1 MQSLPEAE
9 AQVIFRRVRL
19 HAQSM
24 NMGVFVQ
31 QVREDIESGV
41 CTEQGR
47 QQLQHQLP
55 SSILGSESS
64 SPVTLPPLRSVIEMP
79 RAGSTTA
86 LDQALVALPE
96 DTVSP

>member
-19 HAQSM
+19 RPESM
-24 NMGVFVQ
+24 DMGVFVQ

-41 CTEQGR
+41 CTEQGQ

-55 SSILGSESS
+55 SSILGSETS

-79 RAGSTTA
+79 QAGSTTA
-86 LDQALVALPE
+86 LDQSLVALPE
-96 DTVSP
+96 DTESP

>member
-19 HAQSM
+19 RPESM
-24 NMGVFVQ
+24 DMGVFVQ

-41 CTEQGR
+41 CTEQGQ

-55 SSILGSESS
+55 SSILGSETS
-64 SPVTLPPLRSVIEMP
+64 SPVTLPPLRSLIEMP
-79 RAGSTTA
+79 RAETSTA
-86 LDQALVALPE
+86 LNQPSDALPE
-96 DTVSP
+96 DTESP

>member
-24 NMGVFVQ
+24 DMGVFVQ

-55 SSILGSESS
+55 SSILGSETS

-79 RAGSTTA
+79 RAETSAA
-86 LDQALVALPE
+86 LNQPSVALPE
-96 DTVSP
+96 DTESL

>member
-24 NMGVFVQ
+24 DMGAFVQ

-41 CTEQGR
+41 CTEQGQR
-47 QQLQHQLP
+47 HLQHQLP
-55 SSILGSESS
+55 SSILGSETS

-79 RAGSTTA
+79 RAETSAA
-86 LDQALVALPE
+86 LNQPSVALSE
-96 DTVSP
+96 DIESP

>member
-19 HAQSM
+19 HLESM

-41 CTEQGR
+41 CTEQGQ

-55 SSILGSESS
+55 SSILGSETS

-79 RAGSTTA
+79 QAETSTA
-86 LDQALVALPE
+86 LNQPSVALPE
-96 DTVSP
+96 DTESP